1 MTPVPVNLTIETP
14 GRNWAGSSLV
24 LRRQIGQFANG
35 TATVQPI
42 TDTGQLTGE
51 EVRNFAMSLNNYIR
65 TRAADLQRDIRIN
78 LTVGNTTQEISG
90 FLTGCSV
97 ATSAASGAVT
107 FDLNFVE
114 TNLPLNSMSL
124 GCYRIP
130 PAPTDGA
137 AAARAAE
144 MPFYGVFSAIKGT
157 IGQRIDQIYRRAQEL
172 HRSVPGDPFDE
183 VMERQRTL
191 NESFEFAF
199 SQVLL
204 NSNWNTPWLSDEW
217 LSRPG
222 ISENINAFLAQ
233 NLLSQATLWQA
244 LLNIARTFH
253 LEYRGDPNGIFGP
266 GGFEV
271 INPGETLTHDLSRD
285 PVSEIGFQVGSNM
298 EQPLSQVIVTIA
310 RDPGDSKPD
319 RGTDGAAVSSAQGI
333 PKPAAVFPPEP
344 FPALGKTLILRAP
357 SFMIAPFPR
366 EAARDKDEDLD
377 ELTSEEKVT
386 RQREQDA
393 IRQEIQD
400 EFSKGPLTQWARSM
414 FIRES
419 TRHLAATITKPLE
432 LGSLVL
438 GSRTKVSGDT
448 NGVIQGVTINVQVA
462 QNSGHASLTAVCTNL
477 IDA

>member
-1 MTPVPVNLTIETP
+1 MTPTPISLTIETP
-14 GRNWAGSSLV
+14 ARNWAGSSLV

-35 TATVQPI
+35 TVTVQPI
-42 TDTGQLTGE
+42 TDSGKLTGE
-51 EVRNFAMSLNNYIR
+51 EVRNFATSLNTYIR
-65 TRAADLQRDIRIN
+65 TRAANLQRDIRIN

-97 ATSAASGAVT
+97 ATSAASAATT

-130 PAPTDGA
+130 PTPTDSA
-137 AAARAAE
+137 AAGGAAE
-144 MPFYGVFSAIKGT
+144 MPFYGVFSDIKGT
-157 IGQRIDQIYRRAQEL
+157 LGQRIGQIYRRAQEA
-172 HRSVPGDPFDE
+172 HVSIPSDPFDE

-191 NESFEFAF
+191 NTSFEFAF
-199 SQVLL
+199 AQVLL
-204 NSNWNTPWLSDEW
+204 NSNWNLPWLAEEW

-222 ISENINAFLAQ
+222 MSENINAFLAQ
-233 NLLSQATLWQA
+233 NLISQATLWQA

-266 GGFEV
+266 GGFGLV
-271 INPGETLTHDLSRD
+271 DPGEAITHDLSKD
-285 PVSEIGFQVGSNM
+285 PVSEFAFQVGSNM
-298 EQPLSQVIVTIA
+298 EQPLSQVIVTLS
-310 RDPGDSKPD
+310 RSSGDSKAD
-319 RGTDGAAVSSAQGI
+319 RGGDSAAVASVADT
-333 PKPAAVFPPEP
+333 PVPAAVFPPEP

-357 SFMIAPFPR
+357 SFMVAPFPR
-366 EAARDKDEDLD
+366 QEPNQKDEDIDTPTVRESIAQAVQAD
-377 ELTSEEKVT
+377 EV
-386 RQREQDA
+386 RQDLQS
-393 IRQEIQD
+393 

-419 TRHLAATITKPLE
+419 TRHLSATIAKPLE
-432 LGSLVL
+432 LGSLIL
-438 GSRTKVSGDT
+438 GARTKVSGST
-448 NGVIQGVTINVQVA
+448 NGVVQAVTINVQVA